1 LIEVFGSG
9 RVGIK
14 VSPVG
19 VFGDMCD
26 SDPISL
32 YSYLFKEFNKRNVA
46 FIELKNDNDPEN

>member
-1 LIEVFGSG
+1 MIEVFGSG